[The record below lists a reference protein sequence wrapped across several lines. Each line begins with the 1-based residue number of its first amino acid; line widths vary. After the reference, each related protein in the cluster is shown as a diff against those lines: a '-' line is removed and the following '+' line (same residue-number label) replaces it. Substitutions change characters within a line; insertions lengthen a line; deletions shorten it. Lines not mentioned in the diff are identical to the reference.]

1 MKTAAPYLHSHPAT
15 AGTRRTPLL
24 FVHGGYV
31 DSSCWQSNFVPFFQ
45 GHGHDCYC
53 IDLSGHGRSPG
64 RERIDDFGLDDYVAD
79 LRYAVGQIGQ
89 PLVLIGHSMGSR
101 VVERFLEQGDASAAI
116 FLSPI
121 PTMGTAASACRLALR
136 YPAFFQALD
145 AVSSGK
151 FSPEVIELLT
161 RIYFSPEVSP
171 EEAAKLI
178 PMIGRESQRAVSEMA
193 MPEFRLSFQRRRL
206 PALVIG
212 GLCDEVFPASMLHFM
227 GSTWNADV
235 IRADGAGHML
245 MLDPQ
250 WQTVARNMLDW
261 LENRLGQPEQASP
274 TQTAANAAEAARWT
288 DRRGDRR
295 AQDGTR
301 GLAA

>member
-1 MKTAAPYLHSHPAT
+1 MKTATPHVHNYPAT

-31 DSSCWQSNFVPFFQ
+31 DSTCWEFNFIPFFQ
-45 GHGHDCYC
+45 RHGHDCFSV
-53 IDLSGHGRSPG
+53 DLSGHGRSPG
-64 RERIDDFGLDDYVAD
+64 HERIDDFGLDDYVAD
-79 LRYAVGQIGQ
+79 LRYAVDQIGQ

-101 VVERFLEQGDASAAI
+101 VVERFLETGDASAAI

-136 YPAFFQALD
+136 YPMFFQALD

-171 EEAAKLI
+171 QEAAKLI

-193 MPEFRLSFQRRRL
+193 MPEFRLSYQRRRL

-212 GLCDEVFPASMLHFM
+212 GDKDEVFPASMLHFM
-227 GSTWNADV
+227 GSTWNAEV
-235 IRADGAGHML
+235 YRAEGAGHML

-250 WQTVARNMLDW
+250 WEAAARHMLDW
-261 LENRLGQPEQASP
+261 LENKLGLPDQPASAQTAEDAAYWNDRLGE
-274 TQTAANAAEAARWT
+274 
-288 DRRGDRR
+288 RRS
-295 AQDGTR
+295 R